1 MFGEMDAQPLM
12 YSDIAR
18 WWPLLSPPEEYE
30 EEANFYVEALRDAAG
45 SSIERVLELGS
56 GGGNNASFMK
66 AHFSMTLVDLSPEML
81 AVSQDLNPDCEHIE
95 GDMRTARLEREFDA
109 VFIHDAIVY
118 MTSRDDLAAAVET
131 AFVHTRP
138 GGVALFCPDHT
149 KDNFVPRTDHGG
161 FDDGVKGLRY
171 LEWSWDPN
179 PDDSTCITD
188 YAYLLRD
195 EDGSTRALHDRH
207 IEGLFSEV
215 EWNEILEGAGF
226 VPSVLP
232 FIHTE
237 VPEGSVLFL
246 GRKPKS

>member
-1 MFGEMDAQPLM
+1 M
-12 YSDIAR
+12 
-18 WWPLLSPPEEYE
+18 
-30 EEANFYVEALRDAAG
+30 N
-45 SSIERVLELGS
+45 
-56 GGGNNASFMK
+56 

-81 AVSQDLNPDCEHIE
+81 SVSRDLNPECEHIE
-95 GDMRTARLEREFDA
+95 DDMRTVRLDHEFDA

-118 MTSRDDLAAAVET
+118 MTSKEDLAAAVET

-161 FDDGVKGLRY
+161 YDDGDKGLRY
-171 LEWSWDPN
+171 LEWSWDPD

-188 YAYLLRD
+188 YAYLLHD

-207 IEGLFSEV
+207 VEGLFSEV
-215 EWNEILEGAGF
+215 EWAGILEGAGF
-226 VPSVLP
+226 VPSTLP

-237 VPEGSVLFL
+237 VPEGSVMFL
-246 GRKPKS
+246 GHRPKS